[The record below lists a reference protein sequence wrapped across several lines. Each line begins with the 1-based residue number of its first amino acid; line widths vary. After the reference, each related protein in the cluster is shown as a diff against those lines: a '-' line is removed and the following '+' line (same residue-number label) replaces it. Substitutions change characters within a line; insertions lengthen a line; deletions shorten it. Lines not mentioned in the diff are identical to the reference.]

1 VTLVPG
7 VHRPRLRGFF
17 RSVAV
22 LALLLAANASFA
34 QPKPAPGI
42 TDLSV
47 PKELTGIE
55 IDDKPG
61 AKIPTDIRARD
72 SQGRE
77 VRISDYFDGEHPVIL
92 ALAYYECPMLCT
104 LVLNGLL
111 DGLKGTD
118 LTAGKDFRVVVISI
132 DPRDTPE
139 MAHKKRETYVK
150 SYGREIA
157 DRGWDFLVADQ
168 ADVKRIADTIGFKY
182 RWDEPTKQFAHAA
195 GIFVASPNA
204 TLSRTLYGLAFP
216 SKDVKLAL
224 LEATEG
230 KIGST
235 LNRVLLFCF
244 HYSVAENRYV
254 LATRRLMKAG
264 GILTV
269 IGLAGLLARYW
280 RAERRRQAK
289 PVDGAV
295 A

>member
-1 VTLVPG
+1 MLVPG
-7 VHRPRLRGFF
+7 VHRPRFRGLF
-17 RSVAV
+17 RSVVA
-22 LALLLAANASFA
+22 LAMVLAANVAFA
-34 QPKPAPGI
+34 QPKPAPGA
-42 TDLSV
+42 DLSL
-47 PKELTGIE
+47 PKELMGIE
-55 IDDKPG
+55 IDEKPG
-61 AKIPTDIRARD
+61 AKLPTDIRLRD
-72 SQGRE
+72 GQGRD
-77 VRISDYFDGEHPVIL
+77 VRLADYFDGEHPVIL
-92 ALAYYECPMLCT
+92 ALAYYDCPMLCT

-139 MAHKKRETYVK
+139 TARKKRDTYVTA
-150 SYGREIA
+150 YGRPVA

-168 ADVKRIADTIGFKY
+168 ADVKRVADTIGFKY
-182 RWDEPTKQFAHAA
+182 RWDEPTNQFAHAA

-204 TLSRTLYGLAFP
+204 TLSRTLYGIAFP

-224 LEATEG
+224 LEAAEG

-235 LNRVLLFCF
+235 MNRVLLFCF
-244 HYSVAENRYV
+244 HYSVSENRYV

-264 GILTV
+264 GVVTV
-269 IGLAGLLARYW
+269 IGLAGLLASYW
-280 RAERRRQAK
+280 RSERRRQAAK

>member
-1 VTLVPG
+1 MTLVPG
-7 VHRPRLRGFF
+7 FARARVRGLF
-17 RSVAV
+17 RGVVA
-22 LALLLAANASFA
+22 LAMMLSANVSFA
-34 QPKPAPGI
+34 DGMRKGGDPE
-42 TDLSV
+42 L
-47 PKELTGIE
+47 PKELANVE
-55 IDDKPG
+55 IDEKPG
-61 AKIPTDIRARD
+61 AKLPTDVRLRD
-72 SQGRE
+72 GQGQD
-77 VRISDYFDGEHPVIL
+77 VRLADYFDGERPVIL

-111 DGLKGTD
+111 DAMKGVD
-118 LTAGKDFRVVVISI
+118 LTAGKDYRVVVISI

-139 MAHKKRETYVK
+139 MAKKKRDAYVG
-150 SYGREIA
+150 SYGRPVA

-168 ADVKRIADTIGFKY
+168 AEVRRVADTVGFKY

-195 GIFVASPNA
+195 GVFVASPNA
-204 TLSRTLYGLAFP
+204 ILSRTLYGIAFP

-230 KIGST
+230 KIGSAM
-235 LNRVLLFCF
+235 NRVLLFCF

-264 GILTV
+264 GIVTV
-269 IGLAGLLARYW
+269 IGLAAMLASYW

>member
-1 VTLVPG
+1 MTLEPG
-7 VHRPRLRGFF
+7 LVRPRARGLF
-17 RSVAV
+17 RSVVA
-22 LALLLAANASFA
+22 AAMLLSANVAFA
-34 QPKPAPGI
+34 DVKPAPGA
-42 TDLSV
+42 DLTL
-47 PKELTGIE
+47 PKDLAGVEIE
-55 IDDKPG
+55 DKPG
-61 AKIPTDIRARD
+61 AKLPMDVRLRD
-72 SQGRE
+72 GQGRD
-77 VRISDYFDGEHPVIL
+77 VRLGDYFDGEHPVIL

-139 MAHKKRETYVK
+139 MAKKKRDAYVGA
-150 SYGREIA
+150 YGRPVV

-168 ADVKRIADTIGFKY
+168 AEVQRVADTIGFRY
-182 RWDEPTKQFAHAA
+182 RWDEPSKQFAHAA
-195 GIFVASPNA
+195 GIFVASPSG
-204 TLSRTLYGLAFP
+204 TLSRTLYGIAFP

-254 LATRRLMKAG
+254 LATRRLMTAG
-264 GILTV
+264 GALTAF
-269 IGLAGLLARYW
+269 GLAAWLASYW
-280 RAERRRQAK
+280 WSERRRQAK

>member
-1 VTLVPG
+1 MTLVPG
-7 VHRPRLRGFF
+7 VVRPRVRGLF
-17 RSVAV
+17 RSLVA
-22 LALLLAANASFA
+22 LALLLLANVAFA
-34 QPKPAPGI
+34 GPKPAPG
-42 TDLSV
+42 TDLNL
-47 PKELTGIE
+47 PKELSNIE
-55 IDDKPG
+55 IDEKPG
-61 AKIPTDIRARD
+61 AKLPTDVRLRD
-72 SQGRE
+72 GQGRE
-77 VRISDYFDGEHPVIL
+77 VRLADYFDGEHPVIL

-104 LVLNGLL
+104 LVLNGLVE
-111 DGLKGTD
+111 GLKGVD
-118 LTAGKDFRVVVISI
+118 LSAGKDFRVVVISI

-139 MAHKKRETYVK
+139 MANKKRDTYVK
-150 SYGREIA
+150 AYGRPVP

-168 ADVKRIADTIGFKY
+168 ADVKRVADTIGFKY

-195 GIFVASPNA
+195 GIFVASPDA
-204 TLSRTLYGLAFP
+204 TVSRTLYGIQFL

-224 LEATEG
+224 LEASEG
-230 KIGST
+230 KIGSAV
-235 LNRVLLFCF
+235 NRVLLFCF

-264 GILTV
+264 GVLTV

>member
-1 VTLVPG
+1 MILVPG
-7 VHRPRLRGFF
+7 FARARVRGLI
-17 RSVAV
+17 RGVVA
-22 LALLLAANASFA
+22 LAMLLAANVSFA
-34 QPKPAPGI
+34 DGMPKGGDSELPN
-42 TDLSV
+42 
-47 PKELTGIE
+47 ELTDVG

-61 AKIPTDIRARD
+61 AKLPTDVRLRD
-72 SQGRE
+72 SQGQD
-77 VRISDYFDGEHPVIL
+77 VRLADYFDGEHPVIL

-104 LVLNGLL
+104 LVLNGLI
-111 DGLKGTD
+111 DGMKGVD
-118 LTAGKDFRVVVISI
+118 LTAGKDYRVVVISI

-139 MAHKKRETYVK
+139 MARKKRDAYVGA
-150 SYGREIA
+150 YGRPVAE
-157 DRGWDFLVADQ
+157 RGWDFLVADQ
-168 ADVKRIADTIGFKY
+168 AEVRRVADTIGFKY

-195 GIFVASPNA
+195 GVFVASPTG
-204 TLSRTLYGLAFP
+204 TLSRTLYGIAFP

-264 GILTV
+264 GIVTV
-269 IGLAGLLARYW
+269 IGLAGLLAGYW

>member
-1 VTLVPG
+1 M
-7 VHRPRLRGFF
+7 
-17 RSVAV
+17 
-22 LALLLAANASFA
+22 LLSANMTFA
-34 QPKPAPGI
+34 QPKPAPGP
-42 TDLSV
+42 DLTL
-47 PKELTGIE
+47 PKELTN
-55 IDDKPG
+55 IDIDEKPG
-61 AKIPTDIRARD
+61 AQLPTDIRLRD
-72 SQGRE
+72 TQGRD
-77 VRISDYFDGEHPVIL
+77 VRLGEYFDGEHPVIL

-118 LTAGKDFRVVVISI
+118 LTAGKDFRIVVISI

-139 MAHKKRETYVK
+139 MANKKRDTYVK
-150 SYGREIA
+150 AYGREIA

-168 ADVKRIADTIGFKY
+168 ADVKRVADTVGFKY

-204 TLSRTLYGLAFP
+204 TLSRTLYGIAFP

-264 GILTV
+264 GIVTI
-269 IGLAGLLARYW
+269 IGLAALLASYW

>member
-1 VTLVPG
+1 MTLVPG
-7 VHRPRLRGFF
+7 VVRPRVRGLF
-17 RSVAV
+17 RSVMA
-22 LALLLAANASFA
+22 LAMLLLANVAFA
-34 QPKPAPGI
+34 DMKPAPGA
-42 TDLSV
+42 DLTL
-47 PKELTGIE
+47 PKELTNIE
-55 IDDKPG
+55 IEEKPG
-61 AKIPTDIRARD
+61 AKLPVDVRLRD
-72 SQGRE
+72 GQGRD
-77 VRISDYFDGEHPVIL
+77 VRLGDYFDGEHPVIL

-118 LTAGKDFRVVVISI
+118 LTAGKDYRVVVISI

-139 MAHKKRETYVK
+139 MANKKRDTYVK
-150 SYGREIA
+150 AYGRPVA
-157 DRGWDFLVADQ
+157 DRGWDFTVADQ
-168 ADVKRIADTIGFKY
+168 ADVKRVADTIGFRY
-182 RWDEPTKQFAHAA
+182 RWDEPSKQFAHAA
-195 GIFVASPNA
+195 GIFVASPNG
-204 TLSRTLYGLAFP
+204 TLSRTLYGIAFP

-264 GILTV
+264 GVLTV
-269 IGLAGLLARYW
+269 IGLAALLASYW
-280 RAERRRQAK
+280 RSERRRQAK

>member
-1 VTLVPG
+1 MKLVPG
-7 VHRPRLRGFF
+7 FVRPRVRGLFQ
-17 RSVAV
+17 SV
-22 LALLLAANASFA
+22 LALGMLCSASVA
-34 QPKPAPGI
+34 SADPKPAPG
-42 TDLSV
+42 TDLSL

-55 IDDKPG
+55 IEEKPG
-61 AKIPTDIRARD
+61 AKLPTDVRLRD
-72 SQGRE
+72 GQGRE
-77 VRISDYFDGEHPVIL
+77 VRLGDYFDGEHPVIL

-118 LTAGKDFRVVVISI
+118 LTAGKDFRVVVISF

-139 MAHKKRETYVK
+139 TAGKKRDTYVK
-150 SYGREIA
+150 AYGREVA

-168 ADVKRIADTIGFKY
+168 ADVKRVADTIGFKY

-204 TLSRTLYGLAFP
+204 TLSRTLYGIAFP

-224 LEATEG
+224 LEAGEG
-230 KIGST
+230 KIGSAM
-235 LNRVLLFCF
+235 NQVLLFCF

-264 GILTV
+264 GVVTV
-269 IGLAGLLARYW
+269 IGLAALLAGYW

>member
-1 VTLVPG
+1 M
-7 VHRPRLRGFF
+7 
-17 RSVAV
+17 
-22 LALLLAANASFA
+22 LLSANVVFA
-34 QPKPAPGI
+34 DPAPHGG
-42 TDLSV
+42 DPEL
-47 PKELTGIE
+47 PKELTGIKIE
-55 IDDKPG
+55 ERPG
-61 AKIPTDIRARD
+61 AKIPTDFHLRD
-72 SQGRE
+72 GHGQD
-77 VRISDYFDGEHPVIL
+77 VRLADYFDGVHPVIL

-139 MAHKKRETYVK
+139 MAQKKRDMYVA
-150 SYGREIA
+150 SYGRPVA

-168 ADVKRIADTIGFKY
+168 ADVKRVADTIGFKY
-182 RWDEPTKQFAHAA
+182 RWDEPTQQFAHAA

-204 TLSRTLYGLAFP
+204 TLSRTLYGIEFS

-224 LEATEG
+224 LEAAEG

-235 LNRVLLFCF
+235 MNQVLLFCF
-244 HYSVAENRYV
+244 HYSVTENRYV
-254 LATRRLMKAG
+254 LATRRLMKVG
-264 GILTV
+264 GVVTV
-269 IGLAGLLARYW
+269 LGLAGFLASYW

-295 A
+295 V

>member
-1 VTLVPG
+1 MTLVPG
-7 VHRPRLRGFF
+7 ALQPRFRGLF
-17 RSVAV
+17 RSVAA
-22 LALLLAANASFA
+22 LAMLLSASVVFA
-34 QPKPAPGI
+34 GPKPAPGI
-42 TDLSV
+42 DTSM

-55 IDDKPG
+55 IEEKPG
-61 AKIPTDIRARD
+61 AQLPTDVHLRD
-72 SQGRE
+72 TQGRD
-77 VRISDYFDGEHPVIL
+77 VRLGDYFDGERPVIL

-104 LVLNGLL
+104 LVLNGLV

-118 LTAGKDFRVVVISI
+118 LSAGKDFRVVVISF

-139 MAHKKRETYVK
+139 MANKKRETYMK
-150 SYGREIA
+150 AYGRPVP
-157 DRGWDFLVADQ
+157 DRSWDFLVADQ
-168 ADVKRIADTIGFKY
+168 ADVKRVADTIGFKY

-204 TLSRTLYGLAFP
+204 VLSRTLYGLEFP

-224 LEATEG
+224 LEASEG
-230 KIGST
+230 KIGSAM
-235 LNRVLLFCF
+235 NQVLLFCF
-244 HYSVAENRYV
+244 HYSVSENRYV

-264 GILTV
+264 GVLTV

-280 RAERRRQAK
+280 RAEKRRQAK

>member
-7 VHRPRLRGFF
+7 FIRPHMRGLF
-17 RSVAV
+17 RSVVA
-22 LALLLAANASFA
+22 LAMFLLANVAFA
-34 QPKPAPGI
+34 DAKPAPGA
-42 TDLSV
+42 DLSL

-55 IDDKPG
+55 IEEKPG
-61 AKIPTDIRARD
+61 AKLPMDVRLRD
-72 SQGRE
+72 DQGRD
-77 VRISDYFDGEHPVIL
+77 VRLGDYFDGEHPVIL

-118 LTAGKDFRVVVISI
+118 LSAGKDFRVVVISI

-139 MAHKKRETYVK
+139 MAKKKRDSYV
-150 SYGREIA
+150 SAYGRPIG

-168 ADVKRIADTIGFKY
+168 AEVKRVADTIGFHY
-182 RWDEPTKQFAHAA
+182 RWDEPSKQFAHAA
-195 GIFVASPNA
+195 GIFVSSPTG
-204 TLSRTLYGLAFP
+204 TLSRTLYGIAFP

-244 HYSVAENRYV
+244 HYSVAENKYV

-264 GILTV
+264 GIVTV
-269 IGLAGLLARYW
+269 IALAGFLARYW
-280 RAERRRQAK
+280 RSERRRQAK